1 MSPGAASVAV
11 VTDSTCDIPEDIA
24 DALHIRIV
32 SALLTLEDRT
42 YEDGRGLS
50 RAEFYARMPSLPRPA
65 QTAAPSPMAFASA
78 YESALTSGAEHVVSI
93 HVSSHLSGIFNAAT
107 QAAKGFGERVLALDG
122 EHVSMA
128 LGFQAILAAE
138 AALEGAALSAV
149 VRVAEQARRRARL
162 IALIDTLEY
171 LKRSGRVTWLRAGL
185 GDLLRVKLLVSVVD
199 GWVKRID
206 MVRTR
211 SRALGRL
218 RSIADA
224 WGRIDRLAVLHSG
237 AAEAAREF
245 AEQVRGLTDRPMILA
260 EVTPI
265 IGAHIGPGCLGLA
278 AQLAPI

>member
-1 MSPGAASVAV
+1 VSSNSPSIAV
-11 VTDSTCDIPEDIA
+11 VTDSTCDIPQDIA

-32 SALLTLEDRT
+32 SALLTLDDQT
-42 YEDGRGLS
+42 YEDGTGLS
-50 RAEFYARMPSLPRPA
+50 RAEFYTRMPSLPKPA
-65 QTAAPSPMAFASA
+65 QTAAPSPLAFESA
-78 YESALTSGAEHVVSI
+78 YESALASGAGHVVSI

-107 QAAKGFGERVLALDG
+107 QAAKCFGERVLALDG

-149 VRVAEQARRRARL
+149 LRVAEEARRRARL

-171 LKRSGRVTWLRAGL
+171 LKRSGRVTWLRAGI
-185 GDLLRVKLLVSVVD
+185 GDLLRVKLLVSVVN

-206 MVRTR
+206 MVRTKT
-211 SRALGRL
+211 RALERL
-218 RSIADA
+218 QSIAGS

-237 AAEAAREF
+237 APDAAHAY
-245 AEQVRGLTDRPMILA
+245 AEQVRSLSDHPLILT
-260 EVTPI
+260 EVTPV

-278 AQLAPI
+278 ALLAPV